1 MVFKTIMGAMEK
13 DIDKEIDN
21 KENSNFLEI
30 KEQIKRQKDKEYYDK
45 WMKEVLPIV
54 DVLEPHLKSYVDEKY
69 NNDFNRVECFFEVE
83 QNLDIL
89 LVMCMPIY

>member
-1 MVFKTIMGAMEK
+1 MGAMEK

-21 KENSNFLEI
+21 KENSNFLKI

-54 DVLEPHLKSYVDEKY
+54 DVLEPHLKNYVGEK
-69 NNDFNRVECFFEVE
+69 
-83 QNLDIL
+83 
-89 LVMCMPIY
+89 